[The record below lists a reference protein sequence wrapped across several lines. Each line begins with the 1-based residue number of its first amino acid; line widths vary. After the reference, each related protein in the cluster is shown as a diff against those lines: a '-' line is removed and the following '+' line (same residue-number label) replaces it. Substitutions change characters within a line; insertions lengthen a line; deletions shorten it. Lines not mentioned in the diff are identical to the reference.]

1 MAINAR
7 VVAGKRVS
15 EAATS
20 FQSENITAYEQMK
33 GYRNQGVVW
42 VMPSRGLIPSSV
54 FVSLFAL
61 QWPMN
66 HFRTNALIAESME
79 VGAAYNT
86 LIPMVLDRKQLVAA
100 FGAEYGEAAHRAP
113 FILTTEEDNLPPPD
127 AVLKLFAGIY
137 KCPDCGAEVGTTKA
151 ALARWECAKGHRGF
165 DAVSGLYFVKTD
177 PPIPQAWG
185 TPKKRGGKFDFAPVS
200 VAKALN
206 DGATIEVNGI
216 GMGCALWRKDLF
228 RRLKNTKKNPWF
240 ETPVG
245 GTQDL
250 RFCKRAK
257 IEAGARFAV
266 DCSIHVGHLNTATE
280 QMY

>member
-1 MAINAR
+1 MAIMTR
-7 VVAGKRVS
+7 VVAGQRQN

-20 FQSENITAYEQMK
+20 FGSENIAAYEQRK
-33 GYRNQGVVW
+33 GYRDMGVVW
-42 VMPSRGLIPSSV
+42 VMPSRGLIPTSV

-66 HFRTNALIAESME
+66 QFRTNALVAESME

-86 LIPMVLDRKQLVAA
+86 LVSMVLDRKQLIET
-100 FGAEYGEAAHRAP
+100 FGQEYGEAAHRAP
-113 FILTTEEDNLPPPD
+113 FILTTEEDNLPPWD

-137 KCPDCGAEVGTTKA
+137 KCPDCGAEVGTTKE

-185 TPKKRGGKFDFAPVS
+185 QPKKRSKKFDFAPVS
-200 VAKALN
+200 VANAIEK
-206 DGATIEVNGI
+206 GATIEVNGI
-216 GMGCALWRKDLF
+216 GMGCALWRKDIF
-228 RRLKNTKKNPWF
+228 RKLPNTEANPWF

-257 IEAGARFAV
+257 IEAGARFGV
-266 DCSIHVGHLNTATE
+266 DCSIHVGHLNTTTM